1 MEMIEK
7 TAETIEAAVEA
18 GLRELGVSS
27 AEVMI
32 EVLEEPSRG
41 VMGIGAKPARV
52 RIIFM
57 GSRPQAT
64 PMPVPSSSQ
73 QEEAKT
79 PKPQAQQTK
88 AKAKDNSEQR
98 GNRERGERGGRG
110 RGRGG
115 RGRERNER
123 GGGRAARDN
132 RDDFDVAFDD
142 PEDFELPPQAAV
154 IPDAEA
160 DEMAQVGKQV
170 LVELLA
176 KMQIDATV
184 TIHKAETAHGDE
196 GTHWILN
203 VSGKGVNALVGRRG
217 DTLSSLQYIVRLMLS
232 RRLQRRS
239 NVIVDVGE
247 YKLRRTER
255 LRDLANRMADQAVK
269 QGRTITLEPMPPNER
284 RIIHL
289 TLRERQDVQTKSVG
303 EGNSR
308 KVTIVPTA

>member
-57 GSRPQAT
+57 GSRPQA
-64 PMPVPSSSQ
+64 MPAPASSPLPQ
-73 QEEAKT
+73 QEEAKP
-79 PKPQAQQTK
+79 PKPQAQPTK
-88 AKAKDNSEQR
+88 AKNNSEPR
-98 GNRERGERGGRG
+98 GNRERGERGGRN
-110 RGRGG
+110 RERGG
-115 RGRERNER
+115 RGRERGER
-123 GGGRAARDN
+123 GGGRAPRDN
-132 RDDFDVAFDD
+132 RDDFDVAYDD
-142 PEDFELPPQAAV
+142 PEDFEMPPQAAV

-160 DEMAQVGKQV
+160 DEMAQVGKQM
-170 LVELLA
+170 LVELLT
-176 KMQIDATV
+176 KMQLEATV
-184 TIHKAETAHGDE
+184 TIHRAETAQGDE

-239 NVIVDVGE
+239 NIIVDVGE

-289 TLRERQDVQTKSVG
+289 TLRERQDVETKSVG

-308 KVTIVPTA
+308 KVTIVPSAR